1 MKKILKSKYVNDTA
15 LDILRRD
22 GVFIC
27 ADCGGRGTCGKCRV
41 KVTDA
46 GDLPA
51 PSEAEEKL
59 LSEQDLS
66 SGVRLACCLKVGE
79 ISGAEGRLA
88 ENGIEVEV
96 PASSLICDTESPVII
111 RPEPVSPS
119 EIIAVDYGSTVISG
133 ALVDLNIGI
142 VGNASVINHQKAY
155 GADVISR
162 IRAANDGYREELRH
176 ICEDDLAELSI
187 RLGKDPDSARYII
200 SGNTVMGHL
209 ISGFSCKGLG
219 EYPYTPVDISLRRD
233 ENMTF
238 LPGISAFVGADI
250 VSGICAC
257 SLDQTRDPW
266 LYVDI
271 GTNGEM
277 ALGTGSEIFAASAP
291 AGPAFEGGGILYGVP
306 AVPGA
311 VSGVVITGSKAIPS
325 IIQETTG
332 MADLSDS
339 EDSGSAA
346 DLRDDEEGGST
357 AGPVGICGSG
367 IIDLIAELLRN
378 RLMDENGTLI
388 SDFAD
393 DGFPAAGNVV
403 VTQKDIRE
411 IQKAKAAIRAGIE
424 TLIAESGIKMKDIKK
439 LVIAGSFGASIS
451 MDNAARIGLIPEEL
465 LPVSATAGNA
475 SLNGATLYAIDPGFG
490 ARLKKAVESA
500 KVIELSELPD
510 FGARYISHI
519 GF

>member
-1 MKKILKSKYVNDTA
+1 MKKVLKSKYVNDTA
-15 LDILRRD
+15 LDILRRN
-22 GVFIC
+22 GVFVC

-41 KVTDA
+41 KVSDTDS
-46 GDLPA
+46 LPA
-51 PSEAEEKL
+51 PSDVEKKL
-59 LSEQDLS
+59 LSEQELS
-66 SGVRLACCLKVGE
+66 SGVRLACCLKIGE
-79 ISGAEGRLA
+79 ITSAEGRFA
-88 ENGIEVEV
+88 ENGVEVEV
-96 PASSLICDTESPVII
+96 PSSSLICDTESPVII
-111 RPEPVSPS
+111 RPEPISPS

-176 ICEDDLAELSI
+176 ICEDDLAELSV

-250 VSGICAC
+250 VSGICAS

-291 AGPAFEGGGILYGVP
+291 AGPAFEGGGIMFGVP

-311 VSGVVITGSKAIPS
+311 VSGVVITGSKSIPS
-325 IIQETTG
+325 IIQETNG
-332 MADLSDS
+332 MADLGDGKNIGRADLSDS
-339 EDSGSAA
+339 EEAGSAA
-346 DLRDDEEGGST
+346 S
-357 AGPVGICGSG
+357 PVGICGSG
-367 IIDLIAELLRN
+367 IVDLVAELLRN

-388 SDFAD
+388 SEFAD
-393 DGFPAAGNVV
+393 DGFPVAGNVV

-424 TLIAESGIKMKDIKK
+424 TLIAESGLKMKDIKK
-439 LVIAGSFGASIS
+439 LVIAGSFGASIN

-475 SLNGATLYAIDPGFG
+475 SLNGATLYALDPGFG
-490 ARLKKAVESA
+490 SRLKKTVESA

-510 FGARYISHI
+510 FGARYISHM

>member
-1 MKKILKSKYVNDTA
+1 MKKVLKSKYVNDTA
-15 LDILRRD
+15 LDILRRN
-22 GVFIC
+22 GVFVC

-41 KVTDA
+41 KVSDA
-46 GDLPA
+46 DGLPA
-51 PSEAEEKL
+51 PSEAEKKL
-59 LSEQDLS
+59 LSEQELS

-79 ISGAEGRLA
+79 ITSAEGRFA

-111 RPEPVSPS
+111 RPEPISPS

-176 ICEDDLAELSI
+176 ICEDDLAELSM

-250 VSGICAC
+250 VSGICAS

-291 AGPAFEGGGILYGVP
+291 AGPAFEGGGILFGVP

-311 VSGVVITGSKAIPS
+311 VSGVVITGSKSIPS
-325 IIQETTG
+325 IIQETNG
-332 MADLSDS
+332 MADLGDGKNIGRADFGDG
-339 EDSGSAA
+339 EEAGSAA
-346 DLRDDEEGGST
+346 S
-357 AGPVGICGSG
+357 PVGICGSG
-367 IIDLIAELLRN
+367 IVDLVAELLRN

-388 SDFAD
+388 STFAD
-393 DGFPAAGNVV
+393 DGFPVAGNVV

-439 LVIAGSFGASIS
+439 LVIAGSFGASIN

-475 SLNGATLYAIDPGFG
+475 SLNGATLYALDPGFG
-490 ARLKKAVESA
+490 ARLKKTVESA

-510 FGARYISHI
+510 FGARYISHM

>member
-1 MKKILKSKYVNDTA
+1 MKKVLKSKYVNDTA
-15 LDILRRD
+15 LDILRRN
-22 GVFIC
+22 GVFVC
-27 ADCGGRGTCGKCRV
+27 ADCGGCGTCGKCRV
-41 KVTDA
+41 KVSDTDS
-46 GDLPA
+46 LPA
-51 PSEAEEKL
+51 PSDVEKKL
-59 LSEQDLS
+59 LSEQELS
-66 SGVRLACCLKVGE
+66 SGVRLACCLKIGE
-79 ISGAEGRLA
+79 ITSAEGRFA

-111 RPEPVSPS
+111 RPEPISPS

-176 ICEDDLAELSI
+176 ICEDDLAELSV

-250 VSGICAC
+250 VSGICAS

-277 ALGTGSEIFAASAP
+277 ALGTGSKIFAASAP
-291 AGPAFEGGGILYGVP
+291 AGPAFEGGGIMFGVP

-311 VSGVVITGSKAIPS
+311 VSGVVITGSKSIPS
-325 IIQETTG
+325 IIQETNG
-332 MADLSDS
+332 MADLGDGKNIGMADFGDG
-339 EDSGSAA
+339 EEAGSAA
-346 DLRDDEEGGST
+346 S
-357 AGPVGICGSG
+357 PVGICGSG
-367 IIDLIAELLRN
+367 IVDLVAELLRN
-378 RLMDENGTLI
+378 GLMDENGTLI
-388 SDFAD
+388 SEFAD
-393 DGFPAAGNVV
+393 DGFPVAGNVV

-424 TLIAESGIKMKDIKK
+424 TLIAESGLKMKDIKK
-439 LVIAGSFGASIS
+439 LVIAGSFGASIN
-451 MDNAARIGLIPEEL
+451 MDNAARVGLIPEEL

-475 SLNGATLYAIDPGFG
+475 SLNGATLYALDPGFG
-490 ARLKKAVESA
+490 SRLKKTVESA

-510 FGARYISHI
+510 FGARYISHM